1 MVGALRLRER
11 GVEFHGTRTRG
22 DAVFD
27 VLMDAIVKVDLK
39 PGDTLAKDAIAAE
52 LGVSRTPVGDAINR
66 LAALGLVSVVPQ
78 VGSFVSRISP
88 QAVVESSFL
97 RSAAESEVVHRLAS
111 SAGRKLVASLRDRL
125 EEQGRFVGNGDVDQ
139 FHEADDDFHRFMV
152 REAGVAGIWDQIA
165 PARLNLVRIRRL
177 GLPQPGRLADAHAEH
192 IGIVDEIEARRPRR
206 AARAVT
212 DHIRYAEIY
221 LKQLET
227 ENPSF
232 FV

>member
-1 MVGALRLRER
+1 MVSALRLRQR
-11 GVEFHGTRTRG
+11 GVEFQGTRTRG
-22 DAVFD
+22 DAVFE
-27 VLMDAIVKVDLK
+27 VLLDAIVKVDLK

-88 QAVVESSFL
+88 QAVIESSFL

-111 SAGRKLVASLRDRL
+111 SANRKLVDALRDRL
-125 EEQGRFVGNGDVDQ
+125 AEQGEYVAAGDVDR
-139 FHEADDDFHRFMV
+139 FHEVDDAFHRFMIT
-152 REAGVAGIWDQIA
+152 EAGMPGIWDQIA

-177 GLPQPGRLADAHAEH
+177 GLPQPGRLADAHGEH
-192 IGIVDEIEARRPRR
+192 VRIVDEIEARRPRR

-212 DHIRYAEIY
+212 GHIRYADIY
-221 LKQLET
+221 LKQLEA
-227 ENPSF
+227 ENPNF